1 MPRNFS
7 SIPGA
12 FWCRAGAGISA
23 PFPVSVPIHRD
34 FGGHGGI
41 PWELKFRPCA
51 QGRVGTDRLS
61 KPTTMTL
68 FQGFLWIS
76 FCSFGVWMCGFSHH
90 KTKLTRKHMSQ
101 NEKMNTSGF

>member
-1 MPRNFS
+1 MVLDGHYNSIPFRFRAAPFRWQTEMPRNFS

-23 PFPVSVPIHRD
+23 PFPVSVSIHRD

-51 QGRVGTDRLS
+51 QG
-61 KPTTMTL
+61 
-68 FQGFLWIS
+68 W
-76 FCSFGVWMCGFSHH
+76 C
-90 KTKLTRKHMSQ
+90 
-101 NEKMNTSGF
+101 NSGEPGASVATHEAGE

>member
-51 QGRVGTDRLS
+51 QGSRSAAAADPAQRGVALRKDPEQRQAKERARGEAQW
-61 KPTTMTL
+61 TL
-68 FQGFLWIS
+68 
-76 FCSFGVWMCGFSHH
+76 
-90 KTKLTRKHMSQ
+90 RKGAEEG
-101 NEKMNTSGF
+101 NEESDGK

>member
-23 PFPVSVPIHRD
+23 PFPVSALIHRD

-51 QGRVGTDRLS
+51 QGEM
-61 KPTTMTL
+61 P
-68 FQGFLWIS
+68 F
-76 FCSFGVWMCGFSHH
+76 
-90 KTKLTRKHMSQ
+90 
-101 NEKMNTSGF
+101 

>member
-23 PFPVSVPIHRD
+23 PFPVSALIHRD

-51 QGRVGTDRLS
+51 QGEEHVLV
-61 KPTTMTL
+61 TTQTTA
-68 FQGFLWIS
+68 
-76 FCSFGVWMCGFSHH
+76 FG
-90 KTKLTRKHMSQ
+90 RARD
-101 NEKMNTSGF
+101 